1 MGVRGRSDLREL
13 GLPAALPLPLPGMWL
28 EVCSRRAR
36 RAEAVG
42 GGAAGIAPVGTPAR
56 PPSPM
61 APRGSAVGEGASS
74 PCLCSHAWRRKGR
87 VSGASTRAL
96 PCGHARLCAA
106 RCVAARLQLD
116 GRKHLG
122 PSADHLLQLV
132 ELGCSAP
139 LLPRRRACR
148 RVAQIAIV
156 LLRLIARDGLALR

>member
-42 GGAAGIAPVGTPAR
+42 GGAAGIAPVGAPAR

-87 VSGASTRAL
+87 VSGAPTRAL
-96 PCGHARLCAA
+96 LCGHAKA
-106 RCVAARLQLD
+106 V
-116 GRKHLG
+116 
-122 PSADHLLQLV
+122 
-132 ELGCSAP
+132 
-139 LLPRRRACR
+139 RRAVR
-148 RVAQIAIV
+148 GGAPA
-156 LLRLIARDGLALR
+156 A